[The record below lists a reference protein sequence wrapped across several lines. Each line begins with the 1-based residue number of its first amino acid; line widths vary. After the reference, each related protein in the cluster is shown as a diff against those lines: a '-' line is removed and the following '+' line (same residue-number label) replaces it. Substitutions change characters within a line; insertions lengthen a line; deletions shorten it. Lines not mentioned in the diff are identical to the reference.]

1 MIASVPAAVAAP
13 IPAPVAAPVTA
24 APVRATSAA
33 ATTSA
38 PATAVSF
45 APMMFQPAPATS
57 NMLGSLNP
65 DLRGW
70 QLTAAAQPGSTQ
82 PTGASNLIP
91 RVTLTDL
98 SHSSMIQPQVTAPQ
112 MSSAPPQINVDSSD
126 SSEDEGRQIYN
137 VTQSVPSY
145 AYVNPMFINQQGP
158 NISHV
163 PSKLQR
169 KIQLNQYVELGKL
182 FRPDNPYEK
191 ESVFTIQRNGSLKI
205 VSQPKTND
213 IYTFSRFIDCFI
225 VYMAIRGKSHPQEY
239 PGMIKYVETIKGLF
253 AQQCDGILYDRRF
266 RMMRADNPNVPWSC
280 YMAELVVRKPQQI
293 PYEFNNANSQS
304 NQNQQIITAPK
315 QPGKL
320 FCHFYNSGKCS
331 RTSCRY
337 PHVCGICFD
346 KNHTKRTCPK
356 KTNN

>member
-13 IPAPVAAPVTA
+13 IPAPVAAPVIA

-82 PTGASNLIP
+82 PTGASYLIP

-137 VTQSVPSY
+137 VAQSVTSY
-145 AYVNPMFINQQGP
+145 AYVIPMFINQQGP

-163 PSKLQR
+163 PSKL
-169 KIQLNQYVELGKL
+169 
-182 FRPDNPYEK
+182 
-191 ESVFTIQRNGSLKI
+191 
-205 VSQPKTND
+205 
-213 IYTFSRFIDCFI
+213 
-225 VYMAIRGKSHPQEY
+225 
-239 PGMIKYVETIKGLF
+239 
-253 AQQCDGILYDRRF
+253 
-266 RMMRADNPNVPWSC
+266 
-280 YMAELVVRKPQQI
+280 
-293 PYEFNNANSQS
+293 
-304 NQNQQIITAPK
+304 
-315 QPGKL
+315 
-320 FCHFYNSGKCS
+320 
-331 RTSCRY
+331 
-337 PHVCGICFD
+337 
-346 KNHTKRTCPK
+346 KREMLAV
-356 KTNN
+356 